1 MEPNRKLFADRPLT
15 IHSSLVVVRWWCV
28 GGWVLLV
35 HGGHPGGLMKLPKP
49 RKQHV
54 VSKKGFAALFT
65 SLSAHKRAEMHGQSH
80 I

>member
-1 MEPNRKLFADRPLT
+1 
-15 IHSSLVVVRWWCV
+15 V